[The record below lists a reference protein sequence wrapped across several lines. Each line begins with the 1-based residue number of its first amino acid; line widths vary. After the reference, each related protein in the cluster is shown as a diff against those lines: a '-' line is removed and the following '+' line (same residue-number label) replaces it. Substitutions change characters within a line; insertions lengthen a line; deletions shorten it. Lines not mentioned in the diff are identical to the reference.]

1 MLMRCQDFSKFIF
14 GKFVSLLSSL
24 LQDAIEAD
32 NCRCL
37 HQTCCLRGSSS
48 SHCVCGFLWHCHR
61 QTRQAF
67 GAESVRA
74 RQSRCACSGLASLV
88 ATTIKVWCHQAE
100 PLLLTGTKAGTA
112 TRHKKG
118 PLQQATCSWPIRDLL
133 LKEPSVRIDQLFTS
147 TLQFFPGRFRIHHLH
162 GQLQQGSC
170 GEGQVKTTQLK
181 AYAPKGPHVHVKVIP
196 LVPHELRRHVGWG
209 ANTRGGK
216 CCTLQHSGYTK
227 VTNADPS
234 PAIA

>member
-1 MLMRCQDFSKFIF
+1 MRCQDFSKFIF

-37 HQTCCLRGSSS
+37 HQTCCLRSSSS

-112 TRHKKG
+112 TRHEKG

-147 TLQFFPGRFRIHHLH
+147 TLQFFPGRFRI
-162 GQLQQGSC
+162 
-170 GEGQVKTTQLK
+170 
-181 AYAPKGPHVHVKVIP
+181 
-196 LVPHELRRHVGWG
+196 
-209 ANTRGGK
+209 N
-216 CCTLQHSGYTK
+216 
-227 VTNADPS
+227 PS
-234 PAIA
+234 PAWPTAARKLRRRASQDYTAQSICTQGPTCPRESHTARSS

>member
-1 MLMRCQDFSKFIF
+1 MRCQDFSKFIF

-74 RQSRCACSGLASLV
+74 RQSRCAKDWQGQTSRWSSPIAILAV
-88 ATTIKVWCHQAE
+88 AW
-100 PLLLTGTKAGTA
+100 LLLSQPPSRSGA
-112 TRHKKG
+112 TRLSHSSSLG
-118 PLQQATCSWPIRDLL
+118 PRLARPPATKRGPCNR
-133 LKEPSVRIDQLFTS
+133 QLAV
-147 TLQFFPGRFRIHHLH
+147 GRF
-162 GQLQQGSC
+162 
-170 GEGQVKTTQLK
+170 
-181 AYAPKGPHVHVKVIP
+181 
-196 LVPHELRRHVGWG
+196 
-209 ANTRGGK
+209 
-216 CCTLQHSGYTK
+216 
-227 VTNADPS
+227 VTS
-234 PAIA
+234 F